1 MDRITRQGHDSQ
13 HPGIRSGS
21 PAADQASSAAIA
33 AVCLAEI
40 MSLAAYSAVPAL
52 LPQFIAGWSLSNTE
66 AGWLSGMIF
75 AGYMLAVLPLVAL
88 TDRWPAR
95 SICLASMALNVLA
108 CIGFA
113 ASRGLALALVF
124 RGLAGIALAGIY
136 MPGLRALAGNSEG
149 KPRARIVA
157 WYTSA
162 FTIGASLSFFAIGRV
177 GMLWGWRSAFL
188 AAGGLGLAGAV
199 IAWIGLPAIAARGVA
214 AVRTRI
220 DFPAA
225 LANREAL
232 MLTIAY
238 AAVIWGAAGLRHW
251 IVVFLD
257 FAAGHQATAIEPAW
271 LALAAGGIIGL
282 LGGPGGIFGN
292 EIALRFG
299 LGRTAL
305 WVFLVSAAAIAGLG
319 LADRQTYGGVLAF
332 SLVCGLVLQCN
343 FSNLTAGIMTA
354 ARPDNV
360 GATVGL
366 YSFVG
371 FGGGFVAPLAFGFAL
386 DRSGGTS
393 APAAWAFAFATS
405 AFGCL
410 VGAAAMALYSRRHPA
425 ALKPRNGPSEG

>member
-1 MDRITRQGHDSQ
+1 MSRI
-13 HPGIRSGS
+13 S
-21 PAADQASSAAIA
+21 PAAIG

-95 SICLASMALNVLA
+95 NICLASMALNALA
-108 CIGFA
+108 CVGFA
-113 ASRGLALALVF
+113 ASQGLGLALAF

-162 FTIGASLSFFAIGRV
+162 FTVGAALSFFAIGRL
-177 GMLWGWRSAFL
+177 GLLWGWQSAFI
-188 AAGGLGLAGAV
+188 AASGLGLAGFAL
-199 IAWIGLPAIAARGVA
+199 AWWSLPANVSRGVGRG
-214 AVRTRI
+214 AVRI
-220 DFPAA
+220 DFLAA
-225 LANREAL
+225 LANRNAL

-257 FAAGHQATAIEPAW
+257 FAARHQATPVEPAW
-271 LALAAGGIIGL
+271 LALVAGGIINL
-282 LGGPGGIFGN
+282 LGVPGGIFGN
-292 EIALRFG
+292 ELALRFG
-299 LGRTAL
+299 LGRTAVG
-305 WVFLVSAAAIAGLG
+305 VFLVSAAAVAGLG
-319 LADRQTYGGVLAF
+319 LAGGISYGGVLAL
-332 SLVCGLVLQCN
+332 SLACGFVLQCN
-343 FSNLTAGIMTA
+343 FSNLTAGIMA
-354 ARPDNV
+354 AASPDNV

-386 DRSGGTS
+386 DLAGGTGT
-393 APAAWAFAFATS
+393 PAAWAFAFATS
-405 AFGCL
+405 ALGCL
-410 VGAAAMALYSRRHPA
+410 VGALAMAGYSRRHQPA
-425 ALKPRNGPSEG
+425 IRARDGAGES